1 MSAGRLMS
9 THWKSPDDRPSPK
22 RPIPVEF
29 KSYSSAP
36 KTPENPLKATIER
49 LIGAALAALPD
60 DTLPAEARNLTPEVE
75 RTRDSSHGDY
85 ASNVAMRHAKAAR
98 RNPRQLAEAIV
109 AALPQDPTVLKVEIA
124 GPGFINFYLSDSA
137 YHAELRSILDHGAD
151 YGRRASSSG
160 EKILLEFVSAN
171 PTGPLHVGHGR
182 HAAYGAALANLLS
195 AAGHIVHREYYI
207 NDAGRQVDILT
218 VSVWTRYLERIGEPV
233 NLPSNGY
240 KGEYLLPIAASLE
253 ATYSQKFRR
262 SADEVLAVL
271 PADEPAGGDKEVY
284 IDALIARMRALLGE
298 SGFNTVVDH
307 ALAGMVADIR
317 GDLAEMGVT
326 FDRWY
331 SERSLATSGAI
342 DEALRR
348 LEQAGHTYRKDGALW
363 FRASAFGDDED
374 RVVERENGVRTYF
387 ASDIAY
393 HLDKRLRGYDRLIDV
408 LGADHHGYVARVRG
422 GLAAMGEPPE
432 SLEVTLLQL
441 VNLYRGD
448 VKVAMGKREGNFVTL
463 RQLRHEVGNDAC
475 RFYFVM
481 RTHDQTLDFDLEL
494 AKSRSTENPV
504 YYIQYAHA
512 RVASVLRQLADRGL
526 SHGPTIGRSS
536 LDRLVHPHE
545 RRLMVAMTRYP
556 EVISLAAATRSPH
569 TLVNYLRDLAN
580 DFHGAYSAGNEN
592 PDLRVI
598 VEDTA
603 TREARL
609 SLFTA
614 ARQVLRNGLSI
625 LGVSAP
631 DSM

>member
-1 MSAGRLMS
+1 M
-9 THWKSPDDRPSPK
+9 
-22 RPIPVEF
+22 
-29 KSYSSAP
+29 
-36 KTPENPLKATIER
+36 KATIEK
-49 LIGAALAALPD
+49 LIGTALAALPD
-60 DTLPAEARNLTPEVE
+60 DILTAEARGAAIEVE
-75 RTRDSSHGDY
+75 RTRDASHGDY
-85 ASNVAMRHAKAAR
+85 ACYVAMRHAKAAR
-98 RNPRQLAEAIV
+98 RSPRQLAEMIV
-109 AALPQDPTVLKVEIA
+109 AALPQDSSILKVDIA
-124 GPGFINFYLSDSA
+124 GPGFINFHLSEAA
-137 YHAELRSILDHGAD
+137 YHSEIEKILERGTE
-151 YGRRASSSG
+151 YGRRAAGSAD
-160 EKILLEFVSAN
+160 KVLLEFVSAN

-182 HAAYGAALANLLS
+182 HAAYGAALSNLLM
-195 AAGHIVHREYYI
+195 AAGHTVHREYYI
-207 NDAGRQVDILT
+207 NDAGRQVDILA
-218 VSVWTRYLERIGEPV
+218 VSVWTRYLERLGVAVP
-233 NLPSNGY
+233 LPSNGY
-240 KGEYLLPIAASLE
+240 KGDYLLPIAAALE
-253 ATYSQKFRR
+253 TTHQQKFRR
-262 SADEVLAVL
+262 EATEVLDGL
-271 PADEPAGGDKEVY
+271 PADEPQGGDKEIY
-284 IDALIARMRALLGE
+284 IDALISRMRETLGE
-298 SGFNTVVDH
+298 TGFQAVVDH

-348 LEQAGHTYRKDGALW
+348 LESAGHTYRKDGALW
-363 FRASAFGDDED
+363 FRASEFGDDED

-393 HLDKRLRGYDRLIDV
+393 HLDKRLRGFDRLIDV

-481 RTHDQTLDFDLEL
+481 RSHDQTLDFDLEL

-512 RVASVLRQLADRGL
+512 RVASVMRQLADRGL
-526 SHGPTIGRSS
+526 AYDPAQGRSG
-536 LDRLVHPHE
+536 LGKLVHAHE
-545 RRLMVAMTRYP
+545 RRLMAYLTRYP
-556 EVISLAAATRSPH
+556 EVVALAADTRSVH

-580 DFHGAYSAGNEN
+580 EFHGAYSAGNEN
-592 PDLRVI
+592 ADLRVI
-598 VEDTA
+598 VDD
-603 TREARL
+603 ARL
-609 SLFTA
+609 RDARLTLFLA
-614 ARQVLRNGLSI
+614 ARQVLRNGLAL

-631 DSM
+631 ETM

>member
-1 MSAGRLMS
+1 MS

-60 DTLPAEARNLTPEVE
+60 DTLPAEVRNLTPEVE

-526 SHGPTIGRSS
+526 SHEPTIGRSS